1 MCASSVCPDCLFVCL
16 FVYPWVCVCVCV
28 CVRFVLFALHN
39 YNYAYAM
46 LALIWFDRFA
56 ALRKIV
62 GINRIK
68 IVNYDLFRN
77 KQS

>member
-1 MCASSVCPDCLFVCL
+1 
-16 FVYPWVCVCVCV
+16 
-28 CVRFVLFALHN
+28 
-39 YNYAYAM
+39 M